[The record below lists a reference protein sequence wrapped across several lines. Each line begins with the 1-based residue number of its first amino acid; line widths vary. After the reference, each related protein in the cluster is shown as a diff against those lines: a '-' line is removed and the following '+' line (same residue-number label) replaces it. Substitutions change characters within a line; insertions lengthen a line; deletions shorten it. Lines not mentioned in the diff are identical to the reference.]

1 MKVVYK
7 DWLYQNSF
15 YGDISVYEKNLANY
29 GQSSNGIIKMAFHLI
44 QMAQT
49 ETLKEAE
56 AEAAKL
62 NKLFRKAN
70 KLKRKISPAW

>member
-1 MKVVYK
+1 
-7 DWLYQNSF
+7 
-15 YGDISVYEKNLANY
+15 
-29 GQSSNGIIKMAFHLI
+29 MAFHLI

-56 AEAAKL
+56 AEATKL